1 MPIDPETKKTL
12 DNRLASGE
20 IGIEEYEQILK
31 AITAGERNTPASPL
45 LTPIETPEESAPQAG
60 DHPEA
65 PRRDEE
71 VSIDN
76 QEGSTLPNAGAH
88 PPPPSKKEVTEIIWH
103 EWDDSSTPPPPPKK
117 EVTEIES
124 RFFKL
129 PEKWSP
135 FMLLMV
141 GFIILMLVGGVILI
155 YMEEGKA
162 IPAAPET
169 AIPLTSEQED
179 NAAQD
184 IYIDMRYDFRQYT
197 EAIKEGDSLDIRKY
211 QSRITVDLHKNLNKY
226 PDANRET
233 IMKKVYALWH
243 ADN

>member
-88 PPPPSKKEVTEIIWH
+88 PPPP
-103 EWDDSSTPPPPPKK
+103 PPPKK

-124 RFFKL
+124 RLLKSQ
-129 PEKWSP
+129 EKWSQ
-135 FMLLMV
+135 FIFLIV
-141 GFIILMLVGGVILI
+141 GFIILMLVGGVIFSYI
-155 YMEEGKA
+155 AGGPPAKA
-162 IPAAPET
+162 IPAAPEP

-184 IYIDMRYDFRQYT
+184 IYIDMRYDFRQWK

-211 QSRITVDLHKNLNKY
+211 QSRITVDLENNLDKY

-233 IMKKVYALWH
+233 IRKKVHALNLS
-243 ADN
+243 DN

>member
-88 PPPPSKKEVTEIIWH
+88 PPPP
-103 EWDDSSTPPPPPKK
+103 PPKK

-124 RFFKL
+124 RLLKSQ
-129 PEKWSP
+129 EKWSQ
-135 FMLLMV
+135 FIFLIV

-211 QSRITVDLHKNLNKY
+211 QSRITVDLEKNLDKY

-233 IMKKVYALWH
+233 IRKKVHALNLS
-243 ADN
+243 DN